1 MSTYEKWDSQED
13 FRTQGAFSPMLG
25 AENVSSNNSNNEFIT
40 NELSDVAWQTEC
52 KIGFNH
58 ARDSS
63 GFSFSVYNGSE
74 KEALYRCVCIC
85 FLLLNCV
92 CVCLALF

>member
-74 KEALYRCVCIC
+74 KEALY
-85 FLLLNCV
+85 
-92 CVCLALF
+92 